1 MIFKKSI
8 IQGTI
13 RTSRNSESFLVP
25 CCCRWCSW
33 RVMRTVPKWC
43 IKLCSMH
50 RKRQRVIVVDSR
62 VAVCEVC
69 WGWLICKKG
78 VNQEGPPS
86 KRVTEVVLTLGL
98 LKLVATPGELK
109 IQIQKVGSWKATVAR
124 ALVPYLPQMAR
135 GRHSHHAV
143 LCTLQLLDQDLGCG
157 RWQGWW
163 GKVISRGWLRQL
175 PTWLWGH
182 SYSTLIFHQFFFWVA
197 GRQVLLHRVFG
208 VGIVSRF
215 QEELNGAIA
224 ILSQKATKLWASR
237 YGRLVVILGPKRWIS
252 EKHNKRKFLMWKIP
266 IGRFSISKR
275 VWFLEGG
282 HFKKR

>member
-1 MIFKKSI
+1 MIFKKALFKGRICLFFLFVGLSSHRK
-8 IQGTI
+8 TI

-50 RKRQRVIVVDSR
+50 HKRQRVIVVDSR

-98 LKLVATPGELK
+98 LKLVATPGELP

-163 GKVISRGWLRQL
+163 GKVISPRLATTTADLALGSFIFNTYL
-175 PTWLWGH
+175 PPV
-182 SYSTLIFHQFFFWVA
+182 FFGLPA
-197 GRQVLLHRVFG
+197 GRFYYIG
-208 VGIVSRF
+208 F
-215 QEELNGAIA
+215 
-224 ILSQKATKLWASR
+224 
-237 YGRLVVILGPKRWIS
+237 LG
-252 EKHNKRKFLMWKIP
+252 
-266 IGRFSISKR
+266 
-275 VWFLEGG
+275 
-282 HFKKR
+282 